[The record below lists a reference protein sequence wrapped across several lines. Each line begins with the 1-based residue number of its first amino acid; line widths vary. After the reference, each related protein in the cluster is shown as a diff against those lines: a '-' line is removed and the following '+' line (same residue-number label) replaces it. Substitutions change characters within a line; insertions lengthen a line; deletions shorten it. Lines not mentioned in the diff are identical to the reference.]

1 MADPA
6 NDTFY
11 IYVKQLVKELLNPL
25 GLFELQ
31 TLEYQVRASRY
42 IRKSSPMTQEHQL
55 TNVNSYYVEDDD
67 DEDDEDEED
76 DKDDDLFSSHGC
88 DERTEELETVDE
100 QDTNDHF
107 IQNWFYR

>member
-6 NDTFY
+6 NDTFF
-11 IYVKQLVKELLNPL
+11 IYVKQFVKELLNPL

-42 IRKSSPMTQEHQL
+42 ISEPSPLSQEHRL
-55 TNVNSYYVEDDD
+55 TNLNSYYVED
-67 DEDDEDEED
+67 EDEED
-76 DKDDDLFSSHGC
+76 DEDLCSSHGC

-100 QDTNDHF
+100 QDNYEIDDSTYDHF